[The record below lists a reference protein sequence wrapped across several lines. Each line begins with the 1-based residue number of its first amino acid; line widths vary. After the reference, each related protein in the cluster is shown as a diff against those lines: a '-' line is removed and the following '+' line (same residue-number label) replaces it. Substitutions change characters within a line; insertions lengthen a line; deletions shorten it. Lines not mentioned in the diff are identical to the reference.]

1 MHYLLVYQLAADYL
15 ERRPQYRN
23 AHLQLAWDASARG
36 ELVLG
41 GTAGDP
47 IEGSLLLFRGDGP
60 QVAERFAQAD
70 PYVQHGLV
78 LSWRVL
84 PWTTVVGET
93 AAQPLRGV

>member
-1 MHYLLVYQLAADYL
+1 MSSGRAMLSSCRP
-15 ERRPQYRN
+15 RRAIRSCSR
-23 AHLQLAWDASARG
+23 ALAWDASARG
-36 ELVLG
+36 ELVLA

-47 IEGSLLLFRGDGP
+47 IEGSLLLFRGEGP

-78 LSWRVL
+78 LGWRVL